1 MENVLFLITARSG
14 SKGVPNKNILVLD
27 KIPLLAYKIK
37 TALSIADSSN
47 VWLNTDSEEY
57 AEIGNK
63 YKATIPF
70 LRPKNLARDGSSS
83 IDVLLHTIDFLK
95 KNNKDYKYICL
106 LEPTSPF
113 VYYNDIENAY
123 QKLITSKEAKAI
135 VATKE
140 VRPNCMFIQND
151 AEYLKKLSSNLKK
164 IFKLNRQS
172 LKRQITPSGGF
183 YITEIEYFI
192 KHKTFYTNRT
202 LSYNLPIG
210 CDLEIDEPIDFKMAE
225 FYLENNIIDIKKVF
239 K

>member
-14 SKGVPNKNILVLD
+14 SKGLPNKNILNLN
-27 KIPLLAYKIK
+27 KLPLLAYKIK
-37 TALSIADSSN
+37 TALSIADCSN
-47 VWLNTDSEEY
+47 VWLNTDSERY
-57 AEIGNK
+57 AEIGN
-63 YKATIPF
+63 YYNATIPF

-83 IDVLLHTIDFLK
+83 IDVILHTIDFLK

-113 VYYNDIENAY
+113 VYYTDIENAF
-123 QKLITSKEAKAI
+123 QKLISTKNAKAI

-140 VRPNCMFIQND
+140 VRTNSVFIQNE
-151 AEYLKKLSSNLKK
+151 AEFLNKLASNIKKLLS
-164 IFKLNRQS
+164 LNRQS
-172 LKRQITPSGGF
+172 LQRQITPSGGF

-192 KHKTFYTNRT
+192 KHKTFYTNKT
-202 LSYNLPIG
+202 LSYNLPLG

-225 FYLENNIIDIKKVF
+225 FYLKNNIIDIKKVF